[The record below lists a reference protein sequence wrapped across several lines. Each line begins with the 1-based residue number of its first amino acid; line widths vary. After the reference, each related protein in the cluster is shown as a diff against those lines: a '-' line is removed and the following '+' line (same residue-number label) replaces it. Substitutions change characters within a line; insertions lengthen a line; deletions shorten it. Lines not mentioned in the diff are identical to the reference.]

1 MVLTSLGDLWIF
13 ESKECRRSY
22 NLLLLIPWFD
32 EILYHSMLEL
42 CDFLMI
48 YIYKCVYF
56 YIYGIL
62 WINWYMM
69 FLNIHVGECFVK
81 LF

>member
-1 MVLTSLGDLWIF
+1 MVLTSLGDLWNF
-13 ESKECRRSY
+13 ESKEGRGSY

-48 YIYKCVYF
+48 YINVYIF
-56 YIYGIL
+56 ICTEFFELTGT
-62 WINWYMM
+62 
-69 FLNIHVGECFVK
+69 
-81 LF
+81 

>member
-13 ESKECRRSY
+13 ESKEGRGSC

-42 CDFLMI
+42 FDFLMI
-48 YIYKCVYF
+48 YINVYIF
-56 YIYGIL
+56 IS
-62 WINWYMM
+62 M
-69 FLNIHVGECFVK
+69 
-81 LF
+81 

>member
-1 MVLTSLGDLWIF
+1 MVLNSLGDLWNF
-13 ESKECRRSY
+13 KSKEDRESY

-48 YIYKCVYF
+48 YINVYIF
-56 YIYGIL
+56 ISMEFFELTGT
-62 WINWYMM
+62 
-69 FLNIHVGECFVK
+69 
-81 LF
+81 

>member
-13 ESKECRRSY
+13 ESKESKGSY

-48 YIYKCVYF
+48 YINVY
-56 YIYGIL
+56 IL
-62 WINWYMM
+62 ISME
-69 FLNIHVGECFVK
+69 FFELTGT
-81 LF
+81 

>member
-1 MVLTSLGDLWIF
+1 MVLTSLGDLWNF
-13 ESKECRRSY
+13 ESKEGRESY

-48 YIYKCVYF
+48 YINVYIF
-56 YIYGIL
+56 ISMEFFELIGI
-62 WINWYMM
+62 
-69 FLNIHVGECFVK
+69 
-81 LF
+81 